1 MIYLS
6 CFNEYIMLMKTI
18 FSRSIATFLLMA
30 LSVGLM
36 AQTQTA
42 AIGTKVKQTKVC
54 DPSNNPVELPYFG
67 QKNLM
72 IFYVDPDHANQNSE
86 FVAELEENQVK
97 SDKIYGF
104 GIVNLKDAPL
114 LPNSIVRMMVRKK
127 VKKTGAAIYTDPD
140 HMLRDAW
147 GLGDVND
154 QFVLL
159 LIAKDGT
166 IEFMSKGEL
175 SKSQIEEFYRVVD
188 KLKK

>member
-1 MIYLS
+1 MRTM
-6 CFNEYIMLMKTI
+6 F
-18 FSRSIATFLLMA
+18 FRSITAVLLA
-30 LSVGLM
+30 FVSGGVM

-42 AIGTKVKQTKVC
+42 AVGTKVKQTKVC

-175 SKSQIEEFYRVVD
+175 SKAQIDEFYRVVE

>member
-1 MIYLS
+1 MI
-6 CFNEYIMLMKTI
+6 
-18 FSRSIATFLLMA
+18 
-30 LSVGLM
+30 
-36 AQTQTA
+36 
-42 AIGTKVKQTKVC
+42 TKVSYRVC
-54 DPSNNPVELPYFG
+54 F

-72 IFYVDPDHANQNSE
+72 IFYVDPDHASQNSA

-114 LPNSIVRMMVRKK
+114 LPNSIVRMMVRRK

-154 QFVLL
+154 QFVLML
-159 LIAKDGT
+159 VAKDGT
-166 IEFMSKGEL
+166 IEFLSKGEL
-175 SKSQIEEFYRVVD
+175 SKAQIDEFYRVVE

>member
-1 MIYLS
+1 MR
-6 CFNEYIMLMKTI
+6 TI
-18 FSRSIATFLLMA
+18 FIRWMLTAVVAIAGG
-30 LSVGLM
+30 SVV

-42 AIGTKVKQTKVC
+42 TVGTKVKQTKVC

-67 QKNLM
+67 KKNLM
-72 IFYVDPDHANQNSE
+72 IFYVDPDHASQNSA

-97 SDKIYGF
+97 IEKIYGF

-114 LPNSIVRMMVRKK
+114 LPNSIVRMMVRRK

-154 QFVLL
+154 QFVLML
-159 LIAKDGT
+159 VAKDGT
-166 IEFMSKGEL
+166 IEFLSKGEL
-175 SKSQIEEFYRVVD
+175 SKAQIDEFYRVVE